1 MKLAYPLLN
10 TPIEFDENYVSVL
23 VIENA
28 RELRKAIIS
37 LKQQVDGGQGE
48 FVLSEN
54 HETVEIA
61 KSVLFVSDPFSPE
74 IDSKKISSKINQDA
88 CKSAAEYYEE
98 FCRIIC
104 EINMLAEKIS
114 ASMEYD
120 ASFTELEAPDQ
131 LIKLL
136 DFCVDTDEIS
146 FAEALLTY
154 MKLNRMFFGKKL
166 TVIYNLKACMSVDE
180 IKLFYKSVRYEKLQ
194 LMLIEDTQRREQ
206 PDDEKA
212 VIIDND
218 LCVF

>member
-104 EINMLAEKIS
+104 EINMLAEKWS
-114 ASMEYD
+114 TMR
-120 ASFTELEAPDQ
+120 P
-131 LIKLL
+131 
-136 DFCVDTDEIS
+136 
-146 FAEALLTY
+146 
-154 MKLNRMFFGKKL
+154 
-166 TVIYNLKACMSVDE
+166 
-180 IKLFYKSVRYEKLQ
+180 LQ
-194 LMLIEDTQRREQ
+194 SSKRR
-206 PDDEKA
+206 
-212 VIIDND
+212 IN
-218 LCVF
+218 